1 MNEMSF
7 EERLLE
13 RAAASMTYPATPQLR
28 GRVVSAIA
36 SPTPRRVG
44 SEMRRPLVLGLAT
57 AAAIV
62 VAVVL
67 GVPASRTA
75 VAKFFHIQGSK
86 IERLPTARP
95 GETPT
100 PFPTPVGLLYD
111 TRRVDLADAERIVR
125 FRPLLP
131 SDSGQPDTTYI
142 LSYGDEPIVV
152 LHYDRFDLWESR
164 AVGFFGK
171 GVPGDQIID
180 RLTIRGRDAMFIRE
194 GNHIVQY
201 FNASGT
207 PVEGSARTVD
217 RSTMVWNDGT
227 TFFRLETD
235 LPEADAVKILES
247 LR

>member
-13 RAAASMTYPATPQLR
+13 RAAASMTYPVTPPLR
-28 GRVVSAIA
+28 ARVVSAVSA
-36 SPTPRRVG
+36 PAVRRVRP
-44 SEMRRPLVLGLAT
+44 EMRRPLVLAI
-57 AAAIV
+57 AAAAAVII
-62 VAVVL
+62 AVVL

-100 PFPTPVGLLYD
+100 PFPTPAGLLYD
-111 TRRVDLADAERIVR
+111 TRPVGLDDAERIVR

-131 SDSGQPDTTYI
+131 SDSGEPDTTYI

-152 LHYDRFDLWESR
+152 LHYERFDLWEAR
-164 AVGFFGK
+164 NIGFFGK
-171 GVPGDQIID
+171 GVPDDQIID
-180 RLTIRGRDAMFIRE
+180 RLTIKGRDAMFIRG

-217 RSTMVWNDGT
+217 RSTMIWNDGT

-235 LPEADAVKILES
+235 LPEADAVKILET

>member
-13 RAAASMTYPATPQLR
+13 GAAASMTYPATPQLR
-28 GRVVSAIA
+28 GRVVSAISA
-36 SPTPRRVG
+36 PAPRRV
-44 SEMRRPLVLGLAT
+44 SPSLRRALVLSM
-57 AAAIV
+57 AAAAAVV

-86 IERLPTARP
+86 IERLPTPRP

-100 PFPTPVGLLYD
+100 PFPTPAGLESEA
-111 TRRVDLADAERIVR
+111 RRVSLDEAARVVR
-125 FRPLLP
+125 FQPLLP
-131 SDSGQPDTTYI
+131 SDDDPLATYI
-142 LSYGDEPIVV
+142 AMYGDQPVVV
-152 LHYDRFDLWESR
+152 LHYDRFDLWEAR
-164 AVGFFGK
+164 TVGFFRK
-171 GVPGDQIID
+171 DITAEQTLDTPMIKA
-180 RLTIRGRDAMFIRE
+180 RGAQYISG

-201 FNASGT
+201 FNEFGT
-207 PVEGSARTVD
+207 PVEGSQRTVD
-217 RSTMVWNDGT
+217 RSTMIWNDGT

-235 LPEADAVKILES
+235 LSEADAIKILES